1 MPSGSSDAANRQ
13 EPFYDLTVD
22 LSTYRRLTDIAA
34 LLDVDV
40 EEALDRVIRDASY
53 VYNSGGPR

>member
-1 MPSGSSDAANRQ
+1 MSAASVPQ

-22 LSTYRRLTDIAA
+22 LNTYRRLTDIAS
-34 LLDVDV
+34 LLGVDV

-53 VYNSGGPR
+53 VYNSEALGD